1 MSKNRRCGFTLVEVL
16 IVVTIMAILAATIIP
31 QFTSSA
37 DEARQ
42 SQLDFNLRTLQ
53 SQVHL
58 FHLQHNGLYSN
69 VLTKLTDTTDIGGGV
84 NIGGP
89 FGPYLVGGKLPENPN
104 TQSNVA
110 TASTTGSENL
120 GGGWLYDKATGNVWA
135 DSPL

>member
-1 MSKNRRCGFTLVEVL
+1 MKTPRHSGFTLVEVL
-16 IVVTIMAILAATIIP
+16 IVVTIMAVLAATIIP

-42 SQLDFNLRTLQ
+42 SQLDFNLHTLQ
-53 SQVHL
+53 SQIHL
-58 FHLQHNGLYSN
+58 YHLQHNSLFPDPLNRLTVKTDLDGGLN
-69 VLTKLTDTTDIGGGV
+69 AAGA
-84 NIGGP
+84 
-89 FGPYLVGGKLPENPN
+89 FGPYIVGGALPNNPN
-104 TQSNVA
+104 TSDNTV